1 MTARRLRL
9 YSKLQTAAHRV
20 KKAADK
26 KLMDAAGVTT
36 AQAAALAVIATHGRA
51 TQKQV
56 AQALSLNESAI
67 TATVSRLRKLELI
80 ERSRRAGD
88 GRMWHLSLTEK
99 GKTTFQA
106 VEIPFDDINATI
118 DSLLGKDDLE
128 SFALA
133 LKLLSDEFK

>member
-26 KLMDAAGVTT
+26 KLMNAAGITT

-56 AQALSLNESAI
+56 AQALSLNESAV
-67 TATVSRLRKLELI
+67 TATVSRLRKLGLI

-88 GRMWHLSLTEK
+88 GRMWHLSLTDK
-99 GKTTFQA
+99 GKTAFQA
-106 VEIPFDDINATI
+106 VEVPFDDINATI
-118 DSLLGKDDLE
+118 DSLLGKDALE
-128 SFALA
+128 DFALA
-133 LKLLSDEFK
+133 LKLLSDEFQ